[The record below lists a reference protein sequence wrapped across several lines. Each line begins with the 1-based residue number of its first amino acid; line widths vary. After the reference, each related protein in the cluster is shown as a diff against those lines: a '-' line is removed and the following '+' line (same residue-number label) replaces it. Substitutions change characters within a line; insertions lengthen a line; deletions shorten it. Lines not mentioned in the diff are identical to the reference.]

1 MPEFKFKVSVPDEFL
16 RDHPLEATINSK
28 SPNHSGTLSW
38 EGGLDLELL
47 ELLQLRVADFAPFV
61 VNTNIGG
68 EIFQQGQK
76 IDPWFFKLAL
86 DKFQSKGYLSY
97 EMVENKDLLELVPL
111 SSNLTLDENY

>member
-1 MPEFKFKVSVPDEFL
+1 MPEFKFKVSLPDEVYK
-16 RDHPLEATINSK
+16 DEPLEATINSK

-38 EGGLDLELL
+38 TGDQDLL
-47 ELLQLRVADFAPFV
+47 EILQISVSDFAPFV

-68 EIFQQGQK
+68 RIFQQGQK

-111 SSNLTLDENY
+111 SSNLTLGENY